1 MNRNDTVAKFE
12 KYVEGV
18 ARANGVSDV
27 SKKFAVA
34 PGVERKIVDQM
45 AEKSDFLAKINLVG
59 VIEQE
64 SEKIGLGIGVPIAG
78 RTDTKEEER
87 ETQDALDAD
96 DDNAK
101 CVQTNFDT
109 HVRYEKLDA
118 LAAAPDFEARYRK
131 FTMQRM
137 ALDRIIIGWNG
148 KQVAKKTNRLTNP
161 LLQDVNVGWLEKVRL
176 KKPANLMGYD
186 SDGLETNDEFTVG
199 EGGKYNTLD
208 ALVFDAVFSLL
219 DPWHAGGA
227 DLVVIL
233 GRELWVHQGLS
244 LYNDNKAASERNALQ
259 MLFANQLIGGL
270 PPVMVPHFPERGLVV
285 TSFDNLSLYYQMG
298 AMRRAIIDNPKRDR
312 IEEFL
317 SSNDAYVVEDYGKLG
332 GVRPGAIKFKNAQG
346 AWV

>member
-1 MNRNDTVAKFE
+1 MNRNNTVAKFE
-12 KYVEGV
+12 QYVEGV

-27 SKKFAVA
+27 SKKFAIA

-78 RTDTKEEER
+78 RTDTKDEER
-87 ETQDALDAD
+87 ETQDVLDNN

-118 LAAAPDFEARYRK
+118 LAAAPDFELRLRK
-131 FTMQRM
+131 FIMNRV
-137 ALDRIIIGWNG
+137 ALDRIMIGWNG

-270 PPVMVPHFPERGLVV
+270 PPVMIPHFPERGLVV